1 MYNLSKITFNTQT
14 TYYLKMMPTS
24 TSIIVYIVEETVEL
38 INNFN
43 IQKGLALSSHTY
55 DGEPFVFKIE

>member
-43 IQKGLALSSHTY
+43 IQKGLALSYTY
-55 DGEPFVFKIE
+55 DGEPFVFKVE